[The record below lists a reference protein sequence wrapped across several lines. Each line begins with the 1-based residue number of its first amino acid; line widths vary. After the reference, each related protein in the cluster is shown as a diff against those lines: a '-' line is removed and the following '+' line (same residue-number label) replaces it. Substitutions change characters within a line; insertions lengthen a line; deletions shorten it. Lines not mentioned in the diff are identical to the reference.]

1 MLFRSNI
8 IACVMGCKKDAGM
21 KEDKKQWILDYIL
34 WHKNESVDVVS
45 ENFVNA
51 YVNKFNPKIVEWYPY
66 GAPMVPELGRLLAE
80 LYKENKVG
88 RYRHYCESWQDGY
101 PKWFYIYYL
110 AD

>member
-1 MLFRSNI
+1 
-8 IACVMGCKKDAGM
+8 MGCKKDAGM